1 MKEIIIVLLF
11 LVSVG
16 LAKPGLFP
24 RRSGFVE
31 LCSSDSDCSGSQK
44 CCSKVCRHTCQTPT
58 TIFSDN
64 DCDKRCNKNYDSTSW
79 RARKYTLPCII
90 DGITY
95 HTGDGFIAGD
105 GCNMCGCN
113 NGIAFCTLM
122 ACVRET
128 DMLLNKTI
136 V

>member
-11 LVSVG
+11 VVSVA
-16 LAKPGLFP
+16 LAKPGIFP

-31 LCSSDSDCSGSQK
+31 LCSSNSDCSGSQK

-58 TIFSDN
+58 T
-64 DCDKRCNKNYDSTSW
+64 
-79 RARKYTLPCII
+79 LPCIYN
-90 DGITY
+90 GITY
-95 HTGDGFIAGD
+95 HSGEGFIMDD
-105 GCNMCGCN
+105 GCNMCGCHD
-113 NGIAFCTLM
+113 GIAQCTLM
-122 ACVRET
+122 ACVNET